1 MEKRKKRVFDDEFKA
16 GAVRLVMEEG
26 KTPAQVARDLDI
38 VPSVLGNWVKR
49 AEAEAGPAGVG
60 ALKAAER
67 AELAML
73 RKEVRVLKMERDL
86 LKKATAFFARE
97 NA

>member
-1 MEKRKKRVFDDEFKA
+1 MAKRVKRKFDAEFKA
-16 GAVRLVMEEG
+16 GAVKLVREED

-38 VPSVLGNWVKR
+38 VPSVLGAWIKR
-49 AEAEAGPAGVG
+49 AEAEEAPGGGG

-67 AELAML
+67 AELTSL
-73 RKEVRVLKMERDL
+73 RKENRILKMERDL

>member
-1 MEKRKKRVFDDEFKA
+1 MKL
-16 GAVRLVMEEG
+16 VREED

-38 VPSVLGNWVKR
+38 VPSVLGAWIKR
-49 AEAEAGPAGVG
+49 AEAEEAPGGGG

-67 AELAML
+67 AELTSL
-73 RKEVRVLKMERDL
+73 RKEIRILKMERDL

-97 NA
+97 SA